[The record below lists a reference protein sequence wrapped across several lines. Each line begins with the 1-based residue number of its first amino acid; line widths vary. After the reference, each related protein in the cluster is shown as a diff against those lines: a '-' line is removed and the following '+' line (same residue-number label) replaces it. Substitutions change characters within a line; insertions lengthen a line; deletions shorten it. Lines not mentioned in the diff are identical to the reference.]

1 MLNKIKEEEND
12 IDPEK
17 LVCTKSDG
25 KIFNFNTFK
34 SSLKFASSIYNGKIT
49 LEEAKEDQ
57 YEMFKQLKDL
67 KKYDHKIHTKKKSR
81 KEILTN
87 ADKLYNNRNNVINAF
102 ENKDFPF
109 KYESYQKEEL
119 DVVDKALPDWVK
131 VDKKRF
137 DRIKN
142 KIQNAKNNF
151 VVPGGS
157 GVCINADNSY

>member
-1 MLNKIKEEEND
+1 M
-12 IDPEK
+12 
-17 LVCTKSDG
+17 
-25 KIFNFNTFK
+25 
-34 SSLKFASSIYNGKIT
+34 
-49 LEEAKEDQ
+49 
-57 YEMFKQLKDL
+57 
-67 KKYDHKIHTKKKSR
+67 
-81 KEILTN
+81 
-87 ADKLYNNRNNVINAF
+87 YNNRNNVIKAF

-142 KIQNAKNNF
+142 KIQNAKNKF

>member
-1 MLNKIKEEEND
+1 MI
-12 IDPEK
+12 
-17 LVCTKSDG
+17 
-25 KIFNFNTFK
+25 
-34 SSLKFASSIYNGKIT
+34 
-49 LEEAKEDQ
+49 
-57 YEMFKQLKDL
+57 
-67 KKYDHKIHTKKKSR
+67 HKIHTKKKSR

-87 ADKLYNNRNNVINAF
+87 ADKLYNNRNNVMNAF